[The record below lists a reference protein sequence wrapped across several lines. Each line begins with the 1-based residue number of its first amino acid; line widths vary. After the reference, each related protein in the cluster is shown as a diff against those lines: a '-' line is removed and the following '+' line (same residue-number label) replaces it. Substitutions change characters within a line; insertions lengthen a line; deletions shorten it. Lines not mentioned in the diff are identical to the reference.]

1 MPRRARAASVL
12 LDRARGMGMDLASED
27 ERVGQGEAARW
38 LAIDARDAAADGRFV
53 YSVRSTGV
61 YCRPSC
67 PSRAARRDNVAFHAT
82 CAAAEA
88 AGFRPCQRCR
98 PNEASRAERQVEL
111 VSRACTRIAAA
122 DEPPALA
129 ALAKAAGLSASRFHR
144 VFKAATG
151 VTPRAYA
158 AAGRAERVAA
168 SLRAGAPVTRA
179 AYDAGFNSASRFY
192 AAAPARLGMSP
203 AAYRDGG
210 AGAAI
215 HYALGRCSF
224 GAILVAATTK
234 GICAILLGEDFG
246 ALTQDLATRFP
257 KAAITGADPAFAA
270 TVARVVAFVEAPVG
284 GLDLPLDIGGTAFQ
298 QRVWAAL
305 RDVAAGDTT
314 TYAAVARAIGQP
326 AAVRAVAG
334 ACAANAHAVAI
345 PCHRVLRGD
354 GSLSGYRWGVERK
367 RALLAREREGDKA

>member
-1 MPRRARAASVL
+1 
-12 LDRARGMGMDLASED
+12 MDLASED
-27 ERVGQGEAARW
+27 ARIEQARAARW
-38 LAIDARDAAADGRFV
+38 LALDARDAAADGRFV

-88 AGFRPCQRCR
+88 AGFRPCKRCR
-98 PNEASRAERQVEL
+98 PNEASQAERQAEA
-111 VSRACTRIAAA
+111 VSRACARIAASQT
-122 DEPPALA
+122 PPALA

-192 AAAPARLGMSP
+192 AAAPSRLGMSP

-215 HYALGRCSF
+215 RYALDHCSF

-246 ALTQDLATRFP
+246 TLTQDLATRFP
-257 KAAITGADPAFAA
+257 KAAIAGADPAFAA
-270 TVARVVAFVEAPVG
+270 TVARVVAFVEAPAG

-305 RDVAAGDTT
+305 RDVAPGDTT
-314 TYAAVARAIGQP
+314 TYAAVARTIGQP

-334 ACAANAHAVAI
+334 ACAANAHAVVI

-367 RALLAREREGDKA
+367 RALLARERE